1 MFQLHQ
7 YIVLRDSTN
16 ILTLFLSKFLKFLNL
31 KSTNIDLQMKEALQ
45 DLQLKRI
52 LCVLHHM
59 SNFDLCKIF

>member
-52 LCVLHHM
+52 LYVLHHM
-59 SNFDLCKIF
+59 SNFD